1 MSNEREHP
9 SRPVDTPTPRDL
21 SPDPSPPESR
31 ASPSFS
37 FHEERRLLKSDEYW
51 LSTRL
56 VGGRPSSV
64 STSPQAGK
72 DALANFHHS
81 LELDQAIEEAYTDV
95 LQARGAGF
103 VEPSTME
110 SPSGPEGGDLD
121 PLLASVHRQEG
132 DRDERLSLAE
142 EKRERQI
149 SNMNDIVHPM
159 AALRADEKKEEGKT
173 QTVDTVRAF
182 AESGIGSELEALYDN
197 FSKCLAL
204 RDKYMMLSN
213 QRLGDNPRDYDGTF
227 QGFAQEGAGDVGGL
241 KPSASVHQCEAAADG
256 QPWKMNPPPPP
267 PHWKWSH
274 AQGKPVD
281 PMASEGQNGGEDVE
295 ALEFVFDP
303 KDVPGPEPEGKRRS
317 FGFNDEGVYQ
327 VFDANDVA
335 KDGENAKP
343 IWAAPRLKEYYSDL
357 DYLLGVC
364 SDGPAKSFA
373 FRRLKY
379 LASKWTLY
387 TLLNEYQE
395 LADMKAVPHRDFY
408 NVRKVDTHIHHSAS
422 MNQKHLLRFIKSKLR
437 KAPDEIV
444 IHRDGKD
451 LTLKEV
457 FESLNLTAYDLSI
470 DTLDMH
476 AHQEFHRFD
485 RFNNRYNPTGSSR
498 LREIFLK
505 TDNLLKG
512 KYLAELTK
520 ELISDLEQSK
530 YQNSEWRLSIYGRNV
545 NEWDK
550 LAKWVVNNKLVS
562 HNVRWLIQI
571 PRLYDVYK
579 GSGLVNNF
587 EDIVRNVF
595 QPLFE
600 VTADPSS
607 HPELHVFL
615 QRVVGF
621 DSVDD
626 ESKPERRLYRKFPT
640 AKMWDTNQSPPYSY
654 WIYYM
659 YANLTSLNSWRKER
673 GFNTL
678 VLRPHC
684 GEAGDPDHLSSA
696 FLTAHSIS
704 HGILLR
710 KVPALQYLFYLKQIG
725 LAMSPLSNNALF
737 LTYERNP
744 FKDFFKV
751 GMNVSLSTDDPLQFH
766 FTAQHLLEEYSC
778 AAQIY
783 KLTPAD
789 MCELARNSVV
799 QSGWEMQVKKHWI
812 GNKWYLPGSAGNDIH
827 KTNVPNIRM
836 AYRHA
841 TLLEELTL
849 IQHGTHT
856 PSATPMPMKS
866 AGVSPSDV
874 AAAAMSQTKRY
885 NQPTLVGGASVLETR
900 RRKSI
905 SNLQRSPALSKSTS
919 MAFTEEE
926 EAGANGAAA

>member
-1 MSNEREHP
+1 M
-9 SRPVDTPTPRDL
+9 
-21 SPDPSPPESR
+21 
-31 ASPSFS
+31 
-37 FHEERRLLKSDEYW
+37 
-51 LSTRL
+51 
-56 VGGRPSSV
+56 
-64 STSPQAGK
+64 
-72 DALANFHHS
+72 
-81 LELDQAIEEAYTDV
+81 
-95 LQARGAGF
+95 
-103 VEPSTME
+103 
-110 SPSGPEGGDLD
+110 
-121 PLLASVHRQEG
+121 
-132 DRDERLSLAE
+132 
-142 EKRERQI
+142 
-149 SNMNDIVHPM
+149 
-159 AALRADEKKEEGKT
+159 
-173 QTVDTVRAF
+173 RAF
-182 AESGIGSELEALYDN
+182 AESGVGSELEALYSA
-197 FSKCLAL
+197 FSRCLEL
-204 RDKYMMLSN
+204 RDKYMELSN
-213 QRLGDNPRDYDGTF
+213 QRLGDNPRDRDGTF
-227 QGFAQEGAGDVGGL
+227 VGFKEGRGDVMGLRADADPEGAELPPD
-241 KPSASVHQCEAAADG
+241 PSQS
-256 QPWKMNPPPPP
+256 WKMVPPPPD
-267 PHWKWSH
+267 PHWKWEKDRP
-274 AQGKPVD
+274 AP
-281 PMASEGQNGGEDVE
+281 AESEPRKTKTSTQTPP
-295 ALEFVFDP
+295 FDMSQFEI
-303 KDVPGPEPEGKRRS
+303 PGPEPEGEQHTFALDS
-317 FGFNDEGVYQ
+317 EGVYR
-327 VFDANDVA
+327 VYDPS
-335 KDGENAKP
+335 GETLSRVPN
-343 IWAAPRLKEYYSDL
+343 LKEYYSDL

-379 LASKWTLY
+379 LSSKWTLY

-422 MNQKHLLRFIKSKLR
+422 MNQKHLLRFIKAKLR
-437 KAPDEIV
+437 KCPDEIV
-444 IHRDGKD
+444 IHRDGRD

-505 TDNLLKG
+505 TDNLLG
-512 KYLAELTK
+512 GSYLAELTT
-520 ELISDLEQSK
+520 ELIADLEQSK
-530 YQNSEWRLSIYGRNV
+530 YQHSEWRLSIYGRNLG
-545 NEWDK
+545 EWDK

-562 HNVRWLIQI
+562 HNVRWLIQV
-571 PRLYDVYK
+571 PRLYEVYK
-579 GSGLVNNF
+579 AGGLVDTF

-626 ESKPERRLYRKFPT
+626 ESKPERRLYKKFPPAQEWNT
-640 AKMWDTNQSPPYSY
+640 RQSPPYSY
-654 WIYYM
+654 WLYYM
-659 YANLTSLNSWRKER
+659 YANMASLNAWRRKR
-673 GFNTL
+673 GFCTF

-696 FLTAHSIS
+696 FLTSHSIS

-789 MCELARNSVV
+789 MCELARNSVL
-799 QSGWEMQVKKHWI
+799 QSGWEVQVKKHWI
-812 GNKWYLPGSAGNDIH
+812 GNKYYMPGAAGNDIH
-827 KTNVPNIRM
+827 RTNVPSIRLS
-836 AYRHA
+836 YRHS
-841 TLLEELTL
+841 TLMEELAL
-849 IQHGTHT
+849 IRHGRHT
-856 PSATPMPMKS
+856 PSPTPMPLKHSS
-866 AGVSPSDV
+866 AQQV
-874 AAAAMSQTKRY
+874 AAASMAHT
-885 NQPTLVGGASVLETR
+885 NAVLHGHQPTLVGASVLETR
-900 RRKSI
+900 HRKRSQTDLKRRSQLGMTAKDQAGLKEVKAQQGGQQEKEKI
-905 SNLQRSPALSKSTS
+905 EGGKMEAERKEGENGPAKQPLEITDGP
-919 MAFTEEE
+919 TEGNKKEANGSE
-926 EAGANGAAA
+926 APPAPKLTMDGAGAQ

>member
-1 MSNEREHP
+1 MNWRRS
-9 SRPVDTPTPRDL
+9 S
-21 SPDPSPPESR
+21 ESR
-31 ASPSFS
+31 
-37 FHEERRLLKSDEYW
+37 
-51 LSTRL
+51 
-56 VGGRPSSV
+56 
-64 STSPQAGK
+64 
-72 DALANFHHS
+72 LAQS
-81 LELDQAIEEAYTDV
+81 
-95 LQARGAGF
+95 R
-103 VEPSTME
+103 
-110 SPSGPEGGDLD
+110 
-121 PLLASVHRQEG
+121 HRQ
-132 DRDERLSLAE
+132 LAPPLTTTP
-142 EKRERQI
+142 
-149 SNMNDIVHPM
+149 S
-159 AALRADEKKEEGKT
+159 
-173 QTVDTVRAF
+173 
-182 AESGIGSELEALYDN
+182 DN

-256 QPWKMNPPPPP
+256 EPWKMNPPPPP

-281 PMASEGQNGGEDVE
+281 PMASEGQNGGTDVE
-295 ALEFVFDP
+295 ALEFVFDI

-335 KDGENAKP
+335 KDGDAAKP

-587 EDIVRNVF
+587 EDVVKSK
-595 QPLFE
+595 
-600 VTADPSS
+600 VT
-607 HPELHVFL
+607 
-615 QRVVGF
+615 
-621 DSVDD
+621 
-626 ESKPERRLYRKFPT
+626 
-640 AKMWDTNQSPPYSY
+640 
-654 WIYYM
+654 
-659 YANLTSLNSWRKER
+659 
-673 GFNTL
+673 
-678 VLRPHC
+678 C
-684 GEAGDPDHLSSA
+684 GA
-696 FLTAHSIS
+696 
-704 HGILLR
+704 
-710 KVPALQYLFYLKQIG
+710 V
-725 LAMSPLSNNALF
+725 
-737 LTYERNP
+737 
-744 FKDFFKV
+744 
-751 GMNVSLSTDDPLQFH
+751 
-766 FTAQHLLEEYSC
+766 
-778 AAQIY
+778 
-783 KLTPAD
+783 
-789 MCELARNSVV
+789 
-799 QSGWEMQVKKHWI
+799 
-812 GNKWYLPGSAGNDIH
+812 
-827 KTNVPNIRM
+827 
-836 AYRHA
+836 
-841 TLLEELTL
+841 LTL
-849 IQHGTHT
+849 QTCSSPCSRSRPTRRPT
-856 PSATPMPMKS
+856 PSFTSSSSVWLALTRSTTSP
-866 AGVSPSDV
+866 SPSD
-874 AAAAMSQTKRY
+874 ACTASSLRPGCGTRTRARRTRTGSTTCT
-885 NQPTLVGGASVLETR
+885 PT
-900 RRKSI
+900 
-905 SNLQRSPALSKSTS
+905 
-919 MAFTEEE
+919 
-926 EAGANGAAA
+926 